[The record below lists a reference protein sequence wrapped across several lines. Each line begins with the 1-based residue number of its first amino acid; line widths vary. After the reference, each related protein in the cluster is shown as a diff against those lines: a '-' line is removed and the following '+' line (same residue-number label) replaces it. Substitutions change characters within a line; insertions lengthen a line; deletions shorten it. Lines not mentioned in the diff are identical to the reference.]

1 MKKTVIDEEI
11 KNLKNKIYSNEITI
25 IPSKEIRELQ
35 SVTLAVHAYI
45 ETWLEIILSVKI
57 ADELARINISYIR
70 GNPLGTSIFPARIIT
85 KTWFNLMNE
94 FSFRNKLKVAVDNKE
109 IINCLKKV
117 NSYRNEF
124 AHWKERGVKEQYN
137 YKNPK
142 GKQKIRD
149 LLRCLVAGCEKIEKY
164 ASVNKFF

>member
-1 MKKTVIDEEI
+1 MTKITIDEEI
-11 KNLKNKIYSNEITI
+11 KNLKNKIYSNEIIT

-35 SVTLAVHAYI
+35 SITLAVHAYI